1 MKELFDNGC
10 DAYICFS
17 DDGIEFKHGSTH
29 RFYPY
34 GSMAILK
41 YTFWGVNIVGRGA
54 SENKGTFITNK
65 NTNTKRIKQLLKEAI
80 KRNNAAEPCEPY
92 NIDKNGNKK
101 ELPTQEELE
110 KQIAENKE
118 KHKQEKEEFNNK
130 EFRKRCN
137 VCGTVFCYT
146 YQDIKN
152 NIKSGIIGGLAG
164 FGAATNAVGGSAY
177 NSYELN
183 KMGDRSNAKV
193 MDFEHCPNCHSK
205 DLKLLSDEEY
215 EKIKQEGN
223 TPTTNTVSAADELKK
238 FKELLDMGAIT
249 QEEFDAKKKQLLGL

>member
-1 MKELFDNGC
+1 MKEEFTSSLGD
-10 DAYICFS
+10 YICFS
-17 DDGIEFKHGSTH
+17 DEGIEYKSKFKH
-29 RFYPY
+29 RMYPY
-34 GSMAILK
+34 GSMATLK
-41 YTFWGVNIVGRGA
+41 FNFLGQVDIVGRGK
-54 SENKGTFITNK
+54 STNSVFFTTNK
-65 NTNTKRIKQLLKEAI
+65 TNKKAIKKLTAEAI
-80 KRNNAAEPCEPY
+80 KKNNAAAPCEPY
-92 NIDKNGNKK
+92 NIDEEGNKN

-118 KHKQEKEEFNNK
+118 KRKQEKEEFKNK

-152 NIKSGIIGGLAG
+152 NIKSGIVGGLAG

-177 NSYELN
+177 NANELN
-183 KMGDRSNAKV
+183 KMGDRNLSKV

-205 DLKLLSDEEY
+205 NLSFISDEEF
-215 EKIKQEGN
+215 EKIKQEQN
-223 TPTTNTVSAADELKK
+223 APSTNTASAADELKK